1 MAVMLILIQVTTAC
15 LSAMIAEY
23 AGTTNKVGN
32 GFGVFF
38 IFLFVHLLPHY
49 DIPLTSYRYLAFQGT
64 GQDTTMYLWVSEIF
78 PTGKYNR
85 NDCLLNFILI
95 RY

>member
-1 MAVMLILIQVTTAC
+1 
-15 LSAMIAEY
+15 MIAEY

-38 IFLFVHLLPHY
+38 IFLY
-49 DIPLTSYRYLAFQGT
+49 DRLNCILGRQLMQLRYLAFQGT

-78 PTGKYNR
+78 PTGEV
-85 NDCLLNFILI
+85 DQHPDLLSSLLKPL
-95 RY
+95 

>member
-1 MAVMLILIQVTTAC
+1 
-15 LSAMIAEY
+15 MIAEY

-38 IFLFVHLLPHY
+38 IFLY
-49 DIPLTSYRYLAFQGT
+49 DRLNCTRVRQLMRLRYLAFQGT

-78 PTGKYNR
+78 PTGAIDQCSDILNY
-85 NDCLLNFILI
+85 LLTLL
-95 RY
+95 